1 MCDTRRSARSM
12 SVPEANN
19 RLVCPESMK
28 SLWHVRKHDRR
39 GSIQHTDTAEIKKI
53 NTKRKTES
61 DIRIFNDLLSIVG
74 ELCNPEDI
82 GVEETN
88 IHLGRFV
95 QRAPNPNRIT
105 NLIIEM
111 YPSFF
116 SRYLSDGE
124 C

>member
-1 MCDTRRSARSM
+1 MCDTRRSARSI
-12 SVPEANN
+12 SVPGANN
-19 RLVCPESMK
+19 RLVCPESMQ

-39 GSIQHTDTAEIKKI
+39 GSIQQTDTAEMKKI

-61 DIRIFNDLLSIVG
+61 DIRIFNDLLSTVW

-95 QRAPNPNRIT
+95 QRARNPNRIT
-105 NLIIEM
+105 NLVIEM
-111 YPSFF
+111 HTSFF